1 MTNVYN
7 VGNDSESGPEDDH
20 AELAELVDALDSGSS
35 VCKDFRVQVPGSA
48 FLAMLTS
55 LQNPLVKQIRR
66 LHQAKYR
73 RQQASFLLE
82 GTHLLQ
88 EAIATT
94 WPLEVVCATPI
105 WQVKQ
110 PQLWAQI
117 QPIVPRIELVSPEVL
132 AVMATTVQP
141 DGVVA
146 IATSRPQSLPRF
158 TQLGLVL
165 DQIQDPGNL
174 GTMIR
179 TAAAAGAEG
188 ILLSENSVD
197 PENPKVL
204 RASAGTW
211 FRLPLATASLLL
223 PQLQHYQR
231 EGLQVVATTP
241 TAPLEYWQVDLRRPT
256 LVLVGNE
263 AAGLSKPLLQL
274 ADQQVQIPLAAG
286 VESLNAAI
294 AAALLLYEA
303 RRQLKEKGTFG
314 TNSRPHPNK
323 NQAP

>member
-1 MTNVYN
+1 
-7 VGNDSESGPEDDH
+7 
-20 AELAELVDALDSGSS
+20 
-35 VCKDFRVQVPGSA
+35 
-48 FLAMLTS
+48 MLTS

-66 LHQAKYR
+66 LHHAKYR

-197 PENPKVL
+197 LENPKVL

-274 ADQQVQIPLAAG
+274 ADQQVRIPLAAG

-303 RRQLKEKGTFG
+303 QRQRHRLTEG
-314 TNSRPHPNK
+314 
-323 NQAP
+323 